1 MWEGKEDYFEAPIC
15 KSLSSNGRPVY
26 MHAGTSLIHPSPV
39 NVLDPNTPSAL
50 PAGYPPALPFQ
61 PPQLPAGYPPPA
73 MGQYGYPGYP
83 LPPPPGAGY
92 PPMEPGYGY
101 PPVQQQQH
109 PPRRNHYAQSAGLVG
124 ALIGAMVIGENLGNW
139 SWCLWCWFWL
149 RIVGLASFLVLYFYF
164 CLFKISR
171 MLAFYEF

>member
-1 MWEGKEDYFEAPIC
+1 MWEGKEDCFEAPFEYHF
-15 KSLSSNGRPVY
+15 LYAGASSNARP
-26 MHAGTSLIHPSPV
+26 G
-39 NVLDPNTPSAL
+39 L

-83 LPPPPGAGY
+83 PPPPPGAGY

-109 PPRRNHYAQSAGLVG
+109 PRRNHYAQSAGLVG

-139 SWCLWCWFWL
+139 SWCLWFWFWL
-149 RIVGLASFLVLYFYF
+149 RIVGLASFLVLYFHL
-164 CLFKISR
+164 CLLKISR
-171 MLAFYEF
+171 MLACYELTSSCAVFLG